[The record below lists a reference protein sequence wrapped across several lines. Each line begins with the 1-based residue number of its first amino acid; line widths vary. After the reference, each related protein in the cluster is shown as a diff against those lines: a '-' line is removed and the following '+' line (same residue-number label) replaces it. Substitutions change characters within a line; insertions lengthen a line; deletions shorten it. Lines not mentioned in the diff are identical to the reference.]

1 MASSSHG
8 ISSQVSSGGDAAE
21 DFHSISVDPPRPW
34 AELRGGTG
42 TEAAPKGGVH
52 KKLVWIGDLS
62 FQGGSGEDIKQR
74 EREALERKRKA
85 LEESNA
91 SEGRTGRTARKTLK
105 ELEEVRELE
114 AGGEDPIDRVENL
127 LWIKE
132 NTFYKGALDDWKE
145 QSNLQGA
152 KIGESQRREGKL
164 VNEIYNLIGFFSVF
178 QGVILTAV
186 TQVTQTTQ
194 SSPTPR
200 PLCGKVW
207 FPAVLSGLAAIA
219 AVSGIGLKFRHLY
232 EVKKEIF
239 KCRQLQ
245 WVSSYFLCM
254 ACTFLF

>member
-8 ISSQVSSGGDAAE
+8 TSSQVSSGGDVAE
-21 DFHSISVDPPRPW
+21 AFCSISVDAPEPR
-34 AELRGGTG
+34 AELRGG
-42 TEAAPKGGVH
+42 
-52 KKLVWIGDLS
+52 
-62 FQGGSGEDIKQR
+62 SGEEIKR
-74 EREALERKRKA
+74 WERKALEGKREALEKLK
-85 LEESNA
+85 A
-91 SEGRTGRTARKTLK
+91 SEGPEKPKVLK
-105 ELEEVRELE
+105 ELEEVKELE
-114 AGGEDPIDRVENL
+114 AGPWDPVDRVENL

-132 NTFYKGALDDWKE
+132 NTFYKVALVDWKE
-145 QSNLQGA
+145 QLNSQGK
-152 KIGESQRREGKL
+152 KISESEKREGEV

-207 FPAVLSGLAAIA
+207 FPALLSGLAAIA

-254 ACTFLF
+254 ACTFML

>member
-1 MASSSHG
+1 
-8 ISSQVSSGGDAAE
+8 
-21 DFHSISVDPPRPW
+21 
-34 AELRGGTG
+34 L
-42 TEAAPKGGVH
+42 K
-52 KKLVWIGDLS
+52 
-62 FQGGSGEDIKQR
+62 
-74 EREALERKRKA
+74 
-85 LEESNA
+85 A
-91 SEGRTGRTARKTLK
+91 SEGPEKPKVLK
-105 ELEEVRELE
+105 ELEEVKELE
-114 AGGEDPIDRVENL
+114 AGPWDPVDRVENL

-132 NTFYKGALDDWKE
+132 NTFYKVALVDWKE
-145 QSNLQGA
+145 QLNSQGK
-152 KIGESQRREGKL
+152 KISESEKREGEV

-207 FPAVLSGLAAIA
+207 FPALLSGLAAIA

-245 WVSSYFLCM
+245 WALEGKKSKLERN
-254 ACTFLF
+254 AKDFLFLEAKKRKEFQFDAEYLLPKSLAVVAGVIVFTVVLIVSYVVIMCDKLVANWH